1 MSITIFVPIL
11 WVCING
17 QCEFIQQQTYFTSEA
32 ECAQAVR
39 NQKKK
44 IREMVA
50 KTDGVLGDFEGTCV
64 DANVKRMTYSVSF

>member
-1 MSITIFVPIL
+1 MTLNIFVPIL

-17 QCEFIQQQTYFTSEA
+17 HCEFIQQNTYFTSEA

-39 NQKKK
+39 KQKKK
-44 IREMVA
+44 IREMVE

-64 DANVKRMTYSVSF
+64 DAKIKRLINSVSF